1 MIAPRR
7 LSKEKVIAV
16 IRQAGYPPELVDR
29 IASELPDPVDLD
41 KEGSLLAR
49 YGISH
54 DQLIDRFGGSP

>member
-7 LSKEKVIAV
+7 LSKAKVITV
-16 IRQAGYPPELVDR
+16 IRRAGYPPEVVDR
-29 IASELPDPVDLD
+29 IASQLPDPVDLD
-41 KEGSLLAR
+41 REASLLAR

>member
-7 LSKEKVIAV
+7 LSKEKVITV

-41 KEGSLLAR
+41 KDGSLLAR